1 LINKRSKDDGQ
12 QYIVNIE
19 LYEKLFEISEKLQ
32 YRLNFKLNLI
42 SGVMVSMFVL
52 STVDRGLIAV
62 YPLSTEPLDLLFI
75 NTTIIHSC

>member
-1 LINKRSKDDGQ
+1 MIVVLINKRSKDDGQ

-52 STVDRGLIAV
+52 STVDHGLIAV
-62 YPLSTEPLDLLFI
+62 YPLSTE
-75 NTTIIHSC
+75 H